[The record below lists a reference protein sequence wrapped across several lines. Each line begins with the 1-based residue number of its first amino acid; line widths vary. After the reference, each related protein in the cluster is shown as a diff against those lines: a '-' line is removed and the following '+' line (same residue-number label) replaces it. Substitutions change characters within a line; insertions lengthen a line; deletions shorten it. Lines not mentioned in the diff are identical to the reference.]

1 MAFIKKIFS
10 GISSAVK
17 WLTQDDARLREARAR
32 SLGQLD
38 ETDKNKT
45 TDADQ
50 DIKEYIDPWEELDHF
65 RTDMWFGRWG
75 RQYTK
80 LGVDKLKKR
89 LKGEGEDEPEK
100 GKDKPD

>member
-10 GISSAVK
+10 GISSAAK
-17 WLTQDDARLREARAR
+17 WLTQDDAKLREARAR

-38 ETDKNKT
+38 EPDKT
-45 TDADQ
+45 VEPEQ
-50 DIKEYIDPWEELDHF
+50 EIKDYIDPWEELDHF

-80 LGVDKLKKR
+80 RSIDRFKKG
-89 LKGEGEDEPEK
+89 LKGEGEDESMK
-100 GKDKPD
+100 GEDKPE

>member
-10 GISSAVK
+10 GISSAAK

-32 SLGQLD
+32 SLGQLN
-38 ETDKNKT
+38 EADKNKT
-45 TDADQ
+45 DD
-50 DIKEYIDPWEELDHF
+50 DDRDMKEYDAWEELDHF

-80 LGVDKLKKR
+80 RNIDRFKKKLR
-89 LKGEGEDEPEK
+89 GEGEDEPEK
-100 GKDKPD
+100 GKDKPE

>member
-10 GISSAVK
+10 GISSAAK

-32 SLGQLD
+32 GLGQLD
-38 ETDKNKT
+38 ETDK
-45 TDADQ
+45 TDVTDQ
-50 DIKEYIDPWEELDHF
+50 DIKDYIDPWEELDHF

-80 LGVDKLKKR
+80 RNIERFKKR
-89 LKGEGEDEPEK
+89 LKGEGEDESEK
-100 GKDKPD
+100 GKDKPE